1 MIKIGDRQMKR
12 LLAVLSLGLTA
23 ILLGSCIN
31 SKNTTENTFGYDCW
45 GDMLIVSYISEDSDD
60 SYWKLILDAVNEY
73 RNSSDYAKDDSATR
87 GEKIEEILADFEGKY
102 IVEGSIEHDSD
113 HVSGK
118 TMDGATFTIG
128 IHDLDWYAER

>member
-1 MIKIGDRQMKR
+1 MINVGDRHMKR
-12 LLAVLSLGLTA
+12 LLSVLSLVFSA
-23 ILLGSCIN
+23 VLLVSCIN
-31 SKNTTENTFGYDCW
+31 SKYSTDNTFGYDCW

-73 RNSSDYAKDDSATR
+73 RNSSDYAKDDLATR

-102 IVEGSIEHDSD
+102 IIEDSIEHDSD

-118 TMDGATFTIG
+118 TMDGATFNIG